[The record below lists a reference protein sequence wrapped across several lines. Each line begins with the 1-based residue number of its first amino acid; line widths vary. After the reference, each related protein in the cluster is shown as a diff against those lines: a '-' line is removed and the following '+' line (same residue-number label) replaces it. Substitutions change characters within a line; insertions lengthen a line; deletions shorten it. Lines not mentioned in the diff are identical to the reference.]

1 VRAPLLVE
9 RSRVLAAVNTLL
21 PAELAAKGG
30 AFLMAAVQA
39 GGEEQV
45 LDAVNTLLPAE
56 LAAKAGHYM
65 AAVRQ
70 AGGEEQVLAA
80 ATTLSLAKLAVK
92 SHEYLVAMASASAG
106 VDVPGHIYTS
116 TEQVLAAYIMQIRQ
130 IRPEELRLAKQRGE
144 MQLLLLA
151 QIAQRGADPS
161 GTTGEGIG
169 PAGLSS
175 GRVLLLQLPL
185 HCRKRTRLQRDGTG
199 GGADAS

>member
-1 VRAPLLVE
+1 MGAISEGKSGRNRICTRA
-9 RSRVLAAVNTLL
+9 R
-21 PAELAAKGG
+21 
-30 AFLMAAVQA
+30 A
-39 GGEEQV
+39 GRRLYDG
-45 LDAVNTLLPAE
+45 
-56 LAAKAGHYM
+56 
-65 AAVRQ
+65 VRQ
-70 AGGEEQVLAA
+70 AGGEEQVLVAA
-80 ATTLSLAKLAVK
+80 NTLLPAELAVK

-116 TEQVLAAYIMQIRQ
+116 TKQVLAAYIMQIRQ
-130 IRPEELRLAKQRGE
+130 IRLEELLAKQRGKI
-144 MQLLLLA
+144 QLLLLA